1 MFGKSEASFAPSAV
15 NFSLSASS
23 TEREP
28 SSRMIG
34 EGSEKIRFENSLK
47 SIVKYY
53 CINCE
58 TLPKN
63 VTPTV
68 KT

>member
-1 MFGKSEASFAPSAV
+1 M
-15 NFSLSASS
+15 
-23 TEREP
+23 T
-28 SSRMIG
+28 G
-34 EGSEKIRFENSLK
+34 EGSEKTRFENSLK

-58 TLPKN
+58 TPPKN

-68 KT
+68 QT